1 MNSHFDTI
9 VCFKTFTEDIDP
21 VTSDMSRIQRASNGR
36 YTLNSEMSFY
46 LDMPEIANLVGAK
59 VHNVYVDDSLNI
71 FEEYEKH
78 LKRLGKIL
86 FVVEPWVLHNGHFQL
101 LDLKRCDEGC
111 EIVVLAWDDYYYLSN
126 IFPNDFCIENIELA
140 NLYLTNDP
148 RSVCL
153 LREKLGVNAHFY
165 ISTPCKKMIEITEYI
180 QQTLDMDPVEATGH
194 DIGCFMTFKNQNEY
208 RCELKRYL
216 NKTFDNILIGD
227 SNTVR
232 VASKNISQTVQ
243 DYLKIKVHLG
253 NTSSA
258 WAERSEINSESA
270 YLKYLH
276 DCSTPECTSARCS
289 STEVLLPDHFRKH
302 RAKTKLSR
310 CMKGV
315 KDFIAPLANAV
326 LIYDD
331 FHWNKVFYQ
340 DVFPLYEYNNFETI
354 KETYDE
360 VTKDKE
366 TTSQILAKQKDWI
379 KKHSFFNQF
388 KYILENDRGIFDEAL
403 LTSEV
408 EYS

>member
-9 VCFKTFTEDIDP
+9 VCFKTLPDHIDP
-21 VTSDMSRIQRASNGR
+21 VIADFSTLEGGSNSGPEGR

-46 LDMPEIANLVGAK
+46 LDMPEIANLVDAK
-59 VHNVYVDDSLNI
+59 VHNVRLHNSFNI
-71 FEEYEKH
+71 FQEYEES

-86 FVVEPWVLHNGHFQL
+86 FIIEPWVLYNGYFQL

-111 EIVVLAWDDYYYLSN
+111 EIAVLAWDDYYYLSN
-126 IFPNDFCIENIELA
+126 IFPHEFCIENIELA

-148 RSVCL
+148 RSVHL
-153 LREKLGVNAHFY
+153 LREKLGVNAQFY
-165 ISTPCKKMIEITEYI
+165 ISTPCKKMIEIIEHI
-180 QQTLDMDPVEATGH
+180 QHTLDEPRTLDV
-194 DIGCFMTFKNQNEY
+194 GCFMTFKNQNEY

-216 NKTFDNILIGD
+216 NKTFDNILLGD
-227 SNTVR
+227 KDTVR
-232 VASKNISQTVQ
+232 MASKNISQTVE
-243 DYLKIKVHLG
+243 DYLTIKVHLG

-270 YLKYLH
+270 YLKYRH
-276 DCSTPECTSARCS
+276 ECDNPQCPSSRCR
-289 STEVLLPDHFRKH
+289 STEMLLPDHFRKH

-315 KDFIAPLANAV
+315 KDFIAPLANSV

-354 KETYDE
+354 KETYDK
-360 VTKDKE
+360 VTKDEE

-388 KYILENDRGIFDEAL
+388 KYILENDKGIFDEAL
-403 LTSEV
+403 LTSEI

>member
-9 VCFKTFTEDIDP
+9 VCFKAFDGSIDP
-21 VTSDMSRIQRASNGR
+21 ECDEALGSLDSFGQASKNSRTNGR

-59 VHNVYVDDSLNI
+59 VHNVLLHNSLNI
-71 FEEYEKH
+71 FQEYEES

-86 FVVEPWVLHNGHFQL
+86 FIIEPWVLYSGYFQL

-126 IFPNDFCIENIELA
+126 IFPNDLCIENIELA

-148 RSVCL
+148 RSVDL
-153 LREKLGVNAHFY
+153 LRKKLGVNAHFY
-165 ISTPCKKMIEITEYI
+165 ISTPCKKMIEIAEQI
-180 QQTLDMDPVEATGH
+180 QPSGDELRTFDV
-194 DIGCFMTFKNQNEY
+194 GCFMTFKNQNEY

-216 NKTFDNILIGD
+216 NKTFDNILIGQAD
-227 SNTVR
+227 TSHLTL
-232 VASKNISQTVQ
+232 KNISQTVQ
-243 DYLKIKVHLG
+243 DYLTIKVHLG

-270 YLKYLH
+270 YLKYWH
-276 DCSTPECTSARCS
+276 ECGNPQCTSARCL
-289 STEVLLPDHFRKH
+289 STEILLPDHFRKH

-340 DVFPLYEYNNFETI
+340 DTFPLYDYNNFETI

-366 TTSQILAKQKDWI
+366 TTSQILAKQKDWV

-388 KYILENDRGIFDEAL
+388 KYILENNKSIFDKD
-403 LTSEV
+403 LTRE
-408 EYS
+408 